1 MIEKARFNITAGMTV
16 AFDFESFYDSKA
28 RYSLRVMTPYQ
39 YVMDPRFDA
48 YLVAFN
54 AENGER
60 WVGNPQRFDWSSL
73 TGAHMIAHN
82 AAFDGLVLKRLQD
95 LGRVASFDYTLDCT
109 ADMVAYFCV
118 PRSLKDAAKR
128 FLGETVS
135 KAVRSNMD
143 GRQWSSLT
151 QDEVTAVVEYGGGD
165 ADLCLR
171 LWQAKSK
178 DWPEFE
184 RKVSRLNREAGWRGV
199 RINRKATIEGLKLMQ
214 KVKADAEAK
223 LPWVQRGIGAES
235 TAELARHA
243 KSLGLPIPNSF
254 NKQDPAMQAWI
265 KTHAE
270 KHPFIQARIDV
281 ASVTKHIARLESM
294 LELADEDDIIRFSSK
309 YYGAHCLSGDHEV
322 LTKAGWVRLDMWG
335 GGEIA
340 QWTEDF
346 QIRFDAA
353 WANRFVNTERT
364 AVEIVAPGINAVM
377 THGHKIPAFARGNR
391 SLFYV
396 TSAGS
401 LLREARVAVHIPVL
415 EDNVDGP
422 FTFSVIN
429 PAKHC
434 REVPAPAYV
443 YCPTTVTGF
452 FLCRRQGSVFV
463 SGNTGRSSGS
473 GDDDAKGGS
482 KFNVFNI
489 PKGDA
494 KTGLTFGVDLRGLLI
509 PRPGYRFVINDYGQ
523 IEPRITH
530 WFAGNIEFLK
540 RVFTENIYQAAA
552 KVMGWYPDSGTDLKH
567 ESPKLYKLSKACL
580 APETLVLTDRG
591 YKRIVDVMLT
601 DMVWD
606 GQAWVAHQGVV
617 CNGERKDITAVN
629 GERFT
634 QDHEIH
640 VSENLRL
647 SAGALSAWRR
657 ASALAWRCA
666 AGPGSDRDSLR
677 ALAYGITNAIAQ
689 QAQQARADVLHS
701 GMHLRD
707 LRAALL
713 SGIGQLAARVVE
725 KLS

>member
-1 MIEKARFNITAGMTV
+1 MIEKARLHITPGMTV

-48 YLVAFN
+48 YLVAFK

-60 WVGNPQRFDWSSL
+60 WVGNPQQFDWSSL

-95 LGRVASFDYTLDCT
+95 LGRVAVFDYTLDCT

-128 FLGETVS
+128 FLGVEVS

-143 GRQWSSLT
+143 GRQWNSLT
-151 QDEVTAVVEYGGGD
+151 PDEVTAVIEYGGGD
-165 ADLCLR
+165 ADLCLA

-223 LPWVQRGIGAES
+223 LPWVQRGVGAES

-243 KSLGLPIPNSF
+243 KSLGLPIPSSF

-294 LELADEDDIIRFSSK
+294 LELADKDDVIRFSSK
-309 YYGAHCLSGDHEV
+309 YYGAH
-322 LTKAGWVRLDMWG
+322 
-335 GGEIA
+335 
-340 QWTEDF
+340 
-346 QIRFDAA
+346 
-353 WANRFVNTERT
+353 
-364 AVEIVAPGINAVM
+364 
-377 THGHKIPAFARGNR
+377 
-391 SLFYV
+391 
-396 TSAGS
+396 
-401 LLREARVAVHIPVL
+401 
-415 EDNVDGP
+415 
-422 FTFSVIN
+422 
-429 PAKHC
+429 
-434 REVPAPAYV
+434 
-443 YCPTTVTGF
+443 
-452 FLCRRQGSVFV
+452 
-463 SGNTGRSSGS
+463 TGRSSGS

-489 PKGDA
+489 PKGDS

-530 WFAGNIEFLK
+530 WFAGNTEFLK